1 MSILSILLFAV
12 AIAGWMIV
20 TDAAP
25 SARAY
30 LRFACILYA
39 ALAVAELAGAR
50 MADSVTLLVAAIVPA
65 LLAVAT
71 YSVFRA
77 RVSPPLAGLIL
88 ALCSVAGIA
97 AAGTGLALFAFAPLS
112 MAVLAMM
119 VTALRCFN
127 DMRLRS
133 IQAMSSAIAL
143 LAGASAYVGGGAN
156 APAALVLFF
165 TAGLLGCALVL
176 TPRSE
181 TVVDQ
186 EAAPDLR
193 TTSIRHIR

>member
-1 MSILSILLFAV
+1 MSVLSVLLFAV
-12 AIAGWMIV
+12 SIAGWMIV
-20 TDAAP
+20 TDAPP

-30 LRFACILYA
+30 LRFACILCA
-39 ALAVAELAGAR
+39 ALAVAEFAGAR
-50 MADSVTLLVAAIVPA
+50 LADAVTLLVAAIVPA
-65 LLAVAT
+65 LLAIAT
-71 YSVFRA
+71 YSVFRT
-77 RVSPPLAGLIL
+77 RVPSPLAGLVL
-88 ALCSVAGIA
+88 ALCSIAGMA
-97 AAGTGLALFAFAPLS
+97 AAGTGLALFAFAPLLA
-112 MAVLAMM
+112 AVLAMM
-119 VTALRCFN
+119 VTALRGFN

-133 IQAMSSAIAL
+133 MQAMASAIAL
-143 LAGASAYVGGGAN
+143 LAGASVYAGGGAN

-165 TAGLLGCALVL
+165 AAGLLGCALVL